1 METSDKQKNIIKV
14 AMDDC
19 DIKSTDIPSIDLY
32 VDQILS
38 LLSEKIAASSEPYHD
53 KLLTK
58 TMINNYSKDGLITP
72 IKGKKYSKEQI
83 VQTLL
88 IYFLKGTLSMG
99 EISRFFE
106 VLYKDN
112 DFTSQE
118 LVSFYDGFID
128 NKNIIREKCSEI
140 SEQFTKNIEAGTED
154 KEQILSSIMSLLCA
168 SSYLKTTATLLFN
181 EYYPEPADDEN
192 GKDKEKDK
200 DKDKEKEKDKKKDK
214 KKS

>member
-1 METSDKQKNIIKV
+1 
-14 AMDDC
+14 MDDC
-19 DIKSTDIPSIDLY
+19 DIKSADIPSIDLY

-112 DFTSQE
+112 DFTPQE

-128 NKNIIREKCSEI
+128 NKNIIREKCGEI
-140 SEQFTKNIEAGTED
+140 SEEFTKNIETGTED

-181 EYYPEPADDEN
+181 EYYPESMDDEN
-192 GKDKEKDK
+192 GKDKDKEKDK
-200 DKDKEKEKDKKKDK
+200 DKDKEKDKDKKKEK